1 MNVLLEFAFDAYLN
15 NFTNNLFGCRL
26 LSSRRTTVTA
36 SPWQVAAEKKKQEAL
51 QAILEAPKPEH
62 PEQLDA
68 PAKMDQDI
76 NEDLP
81 EVTAQNSGSILKKLK
96 ARRLAAARGT
106 VPGKQKK
113 RNPLAGANQFHKKK
127 KKRSNK

>member
-1 MNVLLEFAFDAYLN
+1 MAKSIRSKVKRVF
-15 NFTNNLFGCRL
+15 
-26 LSSRRTTVTA
+26 RTSKRTAITV

-51 QAILEAPKPEH
+51 QAILDAPKPEH
-62 PEQLDA
+62 PEQPDA

-76 NEDLP
+76 KDDLP

-96 ARRLAAARGT
+96 ARRLAAARGA